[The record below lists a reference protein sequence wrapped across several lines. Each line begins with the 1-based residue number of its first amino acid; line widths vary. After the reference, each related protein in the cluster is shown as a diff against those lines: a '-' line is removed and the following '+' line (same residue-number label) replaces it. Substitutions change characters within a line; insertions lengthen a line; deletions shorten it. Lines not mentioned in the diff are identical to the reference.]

1 MSAGRFKPASSLGRV
16 RGGET
21 LFYGWLGPQRR
32 LWFSAYNSTRIKRS
46 CPCRSPRLS
55 GTCPR
60 ISIALV
66 DSVYRPRLLA
76 HLSQA
81 KQLPRVRLLS
91 EKTKPIAQGAKNDP
105 EITETA
111 NSESSVDAR
120 CKTALAWHLRR
131 STCLLLMSQ
140 PRASRPGSS

>member
-1 MSAGRFKPASSLGRV
+1 VSAGRFKPTSSHGHVLG
-16 RGGET
+16 GQT

-32 LWFSAYNSTRIKRS
+32 LWFSACNSTRIKRS
-46 CPCRSPRLS
+46 CPCLSTRLS
-55 GTCPR
+55 STCRR

-66 DSVYRPRLLA
+66 DSVYRTRLLA

-91 EKTKPIAQGAKNDP
+91 EKTKPTAQGAKNNP

-111 NSESSVDAR
+111 NGESSVDAR